1 MPKRRR
7 ERDKPKCG
15 PEATYDPNKRVL
27 LSYGSDD
34 EHVEAATTPVDAEPD
49 MALDQSALA
58 NYQIAE
64 YPEDEEEPGTTLGA
78 EAELDTA
85 PGPEE
90 ERSPVPAPREQREL
104 DHAGGLVDNE
114 ERQRAAGKMPHAT
127 RSNRQRGAGKAD
139 TGQRVALGA
148 AADEAEEDSNEED
161 YDSTTEAAMAYLESV
176 RAERM
181 GLPEVLA
188 ASRQVWDNHN
198 DAEGE
203 DDADNGYLVEDGTY
217 IARSEPTAVATSD
230 DSTDPQKAF
239 TKALKDRFVLQRKHL
254 HMKTTPAKLAELG
267 DGYPTSLP
275 AGNKGLRAEWHR
287 ILGSKSPMPAQ
298 LRAMNEDT
306 IFNLLELL
314 RNSYLLKGKNIKT
327 VTSAWIWSLLGRL
340 DDVGNMNN
348 DQVYPLRELGKRVI
362 FLQLHFFDP
371 EAAAQLEA
379 LEQRDQSSAAS
390 SDGDLEDAA
399 NAGAGERRQSV
410 TTSSQNVK
418 THHGKPTENTL
429 ATLDMILVVVGEVF
443 GQRDLLDFRRSWT
456 KVGEEAAT

>member
-34 EHVEAATTPVDAEPD
+34 EDVEVAPPPVDTEPEMGVD
-49 MALDQSALA
+49 ESALA

-64 YPEDEEEPGTTLGA
+64 YPDDEEEPGTTLGA
-78 EAELDTA
+78 EADLDTA
-85 PGPEE
+85 PEHEGK
-90 ERSPVPAPREQREL
+90 RSPVPAPRERREP
-104 DHAGGLVDNE
+104 GYTEGSNERE
-114 ERQRAAGKMPHAT
+114 ERQQAAATMPHAA
-127 RSNRQRGAGKAD
+127 RNND
-139 TGQRVALGA
+139 Y
-148 AADEAEEDSNEED
+148 NEED
-161 YDSTTEAAMAYLESV
+161 YDSTTEEAMAYLESV

-181 GLPEVLA
+181 ELPEVLA

-198 DAEGE
+198 DEEGD

-217 IARSEPTAVATSD
+217 IARSEPTAAISD

-239 TKALKDRFVLQRKHL
+239 TKALKDRFTLQRKHL
-254 HMKTTPAKLAELG
+254 RMKTTPAKLAELG
-267 DGYPTSLP
+267 DGYPTSFP
-275 AGNKGLRAEWHR
+275 EGSKGLRAEWHR
-287 ILGSKSPMPAQ
+287 ILGSKSPAPAQ

-314 RNSYLLKGKNIKT
+314 QSSYLLKGKNIKT

-340 DDVGNMNN
+340 DDVENMNN

-379 LEQRDQSSAAS
+379 LEKRPQSPAAS
-390 SDGDLEDAA
+390 IDVDLEDAA
-399 NAGAGERRQSV
+399 NAGAGERQKSV
-410 TTSSQNVK
+410 TSSSQNVK
-418 THHGKPTENTL
+418 NHHGKPTENTL

-443 GQRDLLDFRRSWT
+443 GQRDLLAFRRPWT
-456 KVGEEAAT
+456 KGSEEAAT